1 MKKVLLAPLLLS
13 SLVAAVG
20 CGGNNS
26 TSDATPNSNTT
37 KQQVNVAFLSE
48 PTALDESKATAEEAF
63 TMINAF
69 GEGLYRLDKDGKPQP
84 AMAAEL
90 PQISPDGKTYTIK
103 LRDNATWSDGTP
115 VTAHDFE
122 YSWKRTLDPATKSEY
137 AFMLVNWIK
146 GAGDY
151 NTGKVKTADNVGVKA
166 LDDKTLK
173 VELTGPVAFFTSQ
186 LAFQVFFP
194 EKQAFVEKYGDKFGS
209 DADKVLSNGP
219 FVLKTWNHEQNL
231 EFVKNDKYW
240 DAKNVK
246 LDKINFQIVENQN
259 TSMNLY
265 ETNDVDVA
273 EINRDQVIQWKSKPD
288 YLAVPSL
295 FSYSLR
301 FNETKVP
308 AFKNAKIRKALTW
321 AVDRQAFVD
330 TVLGNGSVPSKGDIP
345 AGTADGNNEEFRKV
359 AGDTEPNFDVAQ
371 AKQLLADGLKELGM
385 QKLPLIHMI
394 TDDDETSKKSIEF
407 IQGQL
412 KQNLGVETDVQ
423 TIPKKLRLDKAT
435 KKDYEMIAPSRWGAD
450 YNDPMTFLD
459 LWMTNGDMNTVG
471 YSNPAYDALVAKAKA
486 EPDPKKRSDEMVQAE
501 KILMDDMPIGPM
513 YYLGRSYLKRTNIQD
528 MIFPRFGSQ
537 YEFRWAFVSG
547 K

>member
-1 MKKVLLAPLLLS
+1 VKKAIIAPLLLTS
-13 SLVAAVG
+13 IVASVG
-20 CGGNNS
+20 CGGS
-26 TSDATPNSNTT
+26 KTTDSQADAGSS
-37 KQQVNVAFLSE
+37 KQQINVAFLSE
-48 PTALDESKATAEEAF
+48 PSALDESKATAEEAF
-63 TMINAF
+63 TMINAYQ
-69 GEGLYRLDKDGKPQP
+69 EGLYRLDKDGKPQP
-84 AMAAEL
+84 AVAAAL
-90 PQISPDGKTYTIK
+90 PEISKDGKSYTIK
-103 LRDNATWSDGTP
+103 LRDDAKWSDGSP
-115 VTAHDFE
+115 VTAQDFE
-122 YSWKRTLDPATKSEY
+122 YSWKRTLDPQTKSEY

-146 GAGDY
+146 GADEY
-151 NTGKVKTADNVGVKA
+151 NSGKVKTADNVGVIA
-166 LDDKTLK
+166 VDDKTLK
-173 VELTGPVAFFTSQ
+173 IELTGPVAFFTSQ

-194 EKQAFVEKYGDKFGS
+194 EKKDFVEKYGDKFGS

-246 LDKINFQIVENQN
+246 LDKINFQIVQNQN

-273 EINRDQVIQWKSKPD
+273 EINRDQVQQWKGKPD

-301 FNETKVP
+301 FNEKTVP
-308 AFKNAKIRKALTW
+308 AFKNAKIRKALTLG
-321 AVDRQAFVD
+321 VDRQAFVD
-330 TVLGNGSVPSKGDIP
+330 TVLGNGSVPAKGDIP

-359 AGDTEPNFDVAQ
+359 AGDTEPSFDAAQ
-371 AKQLLADGLKELGM
+371 AKQLLADGLKELGL

-412 KQNLGVETDVQ
+412 KQNLGVDTDVQ
-423 TIPKKLRLDKAT
+423 TMPKKLRLDKAT
-435 KKDYEMIAPSRWGAD
+435 KMDYDMIAPSRWGAD

-459 LWMTNGDMNTVG
+459 LWVTKGDMNTVG
-471 YSNPAYDALVAKAKA
+471 YSNPAYDDLVKKAKA

-513 YYLGRSYLKRTNIQD
+513 YYLGRSYLQRTSVKDLIY
-528 MIFPRFGSQ
+528 PRFGSQ
-537 YEFRWAFVSG
+537 FEFRWAYVDGG